1 MVDRGLSLFTLLPR
15 AGILGNHLGQTWQ
28 LTEWLCTAGEYIPP
42 SRAVAGLRRLRGGVW
57 YLGRFRR
64 HDRTSALL
72 VETVVRAL
80 MEQLLFSIITGLPT
94 QWASAPP
101 IRNV

>member
-1 MVDRGLSLFTLLPR
+1 MHLHGIDDVYGLAELE
-15 AGILGNHLGQTWQ
+15 A
-28 LTEWLCTAGEYIPP
+28 
-42 SRAVAGLRRLRGGVW
+42 
-57 YLGRFRR
+57 LGRFRR

-72 VETVVRAL
+72 VETVIRGL
-80 MEQLLFSIITGLPT
+80 MEQLLVSIIAGLPT